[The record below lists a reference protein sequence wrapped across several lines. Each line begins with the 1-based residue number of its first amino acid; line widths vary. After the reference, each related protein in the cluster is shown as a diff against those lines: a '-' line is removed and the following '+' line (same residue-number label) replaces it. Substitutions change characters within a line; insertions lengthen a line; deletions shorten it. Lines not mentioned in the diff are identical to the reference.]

1 MVRCRRPQNALLAAG
16 RIVRPC
22 DPLSWRRVC
31 RGEPSLPQRR
41 TADKPLEPM
50 PGAGAN
56 QFGRLARAA
65 NSVPP
70 LHLLAGIGAVLVA
83 LTLVTPLAFEAG
95 GDNAFIALAILAGLL
110 TIAATRLAERVPPE
124 RALWLILGL
133 GILLR
138 AYVLLFD
145 PLLSSDVY
153 RYIWDGRVQAAGI
166 NPYRYVP
173 SDEALAFL
181 RDG

>member
-1 MVRCRRPQNALLAAG
+1 MVRRRRHPNVPLAAG

-22 DPLSWRRVC
+22 DPLSWRRFS
-31 RGEPSLPQRR
+31 RGELSLPQRR

-50 PGAGAN
+50 PRAGAN

-83 LTLVTPLAFEAG
+83 LTLVTPFAFEAG

-110 TIAATRLAERVPPE
+110 TIAATRLAECARPE
-124 RALWLILGL
+124 RALWLVF
-133 GILLR
+133 GI
-138 AYVLLFD
+138 
-145 PLLSSDVY
+145 
-153 RYIWDGRVQAAGI
+153 
-166 NPYRYVP
+166 
-173 SDEALAFL
+173 
-181 RDG
+181 

>member
-1 MVRCRRPQNALLAAG
+1 MVRCRRPQTVALAEG
-16 RIVRPC
+16 RMLRPC

-56 QFGRLARAA
+56 QFGRLARSA

-70 LHLLAGIGAVLVA
+70 LHLLAGIGAVLFA
-83 LTLVTPLAFEAG
+83 LTLVTPFAFETG
-95 GDNAFIALAILAGLL
+95 GDNAFIPLTIPAGLL
-110 TIAATRLAERVPPE
+110 TIAATRLAERAPPD
-124 RALWLILGL
+124 RALWLIFGL

-138 AYVLLFD
+138 AHVLLFD
-145 PLLSSDVY
+145 PLLS
-153 RYIWDGRVQAAGI
+153 
-166 NPYRYVP
+166 
-173 SDEALAFL
+173 
-181 RDG
+181 